1 MIGHWWLIID
11 SIIGHWCLI
20 IDCDWTLVSYY
31 WLWLDTGVLLL
42 TLWLDT
48 GVLLLTD
55 WTHLIIDCDWTLVC
69 LIIDSDFTLVSY
81 YWLIGHVLLLTL
93 IGQWCLINDWLDTG
107 VLLLTM
113 IGHWCLID
121 WLDTG
126 VLLLTDWTLVSLLTD
141 WTLVSYYWLCD
152 WTLVSYYWLSMIDHW
167 YLRLK
172 VWLIVGVRLAVYDW
186 QLAVVFVDWYVWLT
200 AVIYH
205 L

>member
-1 MIGHWWLIID
+1 M
-11 SIIGHWCLI
+11 
-20 IDCDWTLVSYY
+20 SYY
-31 WLWLDTGVLLL
+31 WLWLDTGVLLLTVIGHVLLL

-126 VLLLTDWTLVSLLTD
+126 VLLLTLWLNTGVLLLT
-141 WTLVSYYWLCD
+141 
-152 WTLVSYYWLSMIDHW
+152 
-167 YLRLK
+167 
-172 VWLIVGVRLAVYDW
+172 VYDW
-186 QLAVVFVDWYVWLT
+186 SLMSKIESLIDSWCQIGSLWLT
-200 AVIYH
+200 VGCCICR
-205 L
+205 LVRMIDSCDISFVTVRIMIDS